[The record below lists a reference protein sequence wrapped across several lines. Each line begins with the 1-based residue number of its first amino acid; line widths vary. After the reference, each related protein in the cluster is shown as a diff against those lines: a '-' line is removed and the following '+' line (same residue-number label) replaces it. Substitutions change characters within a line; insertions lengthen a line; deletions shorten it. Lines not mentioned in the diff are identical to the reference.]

1 MSPAARANT
10 VGAKAARVDAPLA
23 DRTPARGRG
32 DVIPRSVARAMTGI
46 EWTDFSGNQWIG
58 CTRVAAVA
66 GALSGCD
73 ICYAAS
79 YAEQRLGMAW
89 GPAAPRRFVAGFG
102 PRMARLNRLAAATGL
117 RFSVFTLSLG
127 DWADTEVDPAWRRS
141 LIETIEGCGSL
152 NWLLLTHRPQ
162 LAKRLL
168 PASWRITPPANVWP
182 GVTIDHALHEFR
194 WGKHVDYWGHTG
206 RAWIS
211 AEPLVGRLSGERFDG
226 LAGIVIGGA
235 SGTRDA
241 GYAFDSRSVLD
252 AVDTYGEER
261 VFFKQHGSFL
271 DGRHVGNKKAAGRL
285 LQART
290 YDNTPWPRHR
300 EALSA
305 ARSAASPA

>member
-1 MSPAARANT
+1 MSPAAQANSEGT
-10 VGAKAARVDAPLA
+10 NAALPNSPRCDIAPG
-23 DRTPARGRG
+23 RSRGG
-32 DVIPRSVARAMTGI
+32 VIPRSIARTMTGI
-46 EWTDFSGNQWIG
+46 EWADFSGNQWIG

-89 GPAAPRRFVAGFG
+89 GPAAPRRFVTGFG
-102 PRMARLNRLAAATGL
+102 QRMARLNRLAAATGL
-117 RFSVFTLSLG
+117 GFSVFTLSLG
-127 DWADTEVDPAWRRS
+127 DWADTDVEPAWRGR
-141 LIETIEGCGSL
+141 LIETIEACGSL

-168 PASWRITPPANVWP
+168 PASWRTTPPANVWP
-182 GVTIDHALHEFR
+182 GVTIDHALHEIR
-194 WGKHVDYWGHTG
+194 WRKHADYWGHTG

-235 SGTRDA
+235 SGTRDSA
-241 GYAFDSRSVLD
+241 FAFDSRSVLD
-252 AVDTYGEER
+252 AVDAYGEER

-285 LQART
+285 LGART

-300 EALSA
+300 AALEA
-305 ARSAASPA
+305 ARSAASPV